1 MLDSDCIQFASL
13 LSVQQYALCIV
24 GHVSYMSASC
34 CIMASIIYNMWAVP
48 TQADLLLQ

>member
-1 MLDSDCIQFASL
+1 MLGSDCTQFVFI
-13 LSVQQYALCIV
+13 LSVQQCALCIV

-34 CIMASIIYNMWAVP
+34 CIMASIYNMWAVP